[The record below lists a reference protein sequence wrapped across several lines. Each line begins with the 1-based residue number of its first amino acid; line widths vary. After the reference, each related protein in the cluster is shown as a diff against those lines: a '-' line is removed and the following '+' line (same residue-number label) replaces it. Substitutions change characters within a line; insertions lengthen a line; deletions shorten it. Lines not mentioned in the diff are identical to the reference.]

1 MKNIDIFNHLVK
13 KNLDVELLED
23 NSLKINQ
30 TEFLDSAKELIS
42 NKKLSFDYLMCITSY
57 DGGDGANYGCIYN
70 FYSNIHRHYVEI
82 RVEVDS
88 ETEIPSIANIWKTAD
103 WHERECYDLMGIKFS
118 GHPNLKRILLSE
130 DWNGH
135 PLRKD
140 YQVDEYYRGMP
151 IPKDKTY
158 WE

>member
-1 MKNIDIFNHLVK
+1 M
-13 KNLDVELLED
+13 
-23 NSLKINQ
+23 
-30 TEFLDSAKELIS
+30 
-42 NKKLSFDYLMCITSY
+42 
-57 DGGDGANYGCIYN
+57 
-70 FYSNIHRHYVEI
+70 
-82 RVEVDS
+82 
-88 ETEIPSIANIWKTAD
+88 
-103 WHERECYDLMGIKFS
+103 ECYDLMGIKFS
-118 GHPNLKRILLSE
+118 DHPDLNRILLSE